1 MKLQNSART
10 DGANDNQYNGSDVK
24 KYLQSEKFVTKV
36 LLCMLLCSFHS

>member
-24 KYLQSEKFVTKV
+24 KYLQSEKFVTKQHLNF
-36 LLCMLLCSFHS
+36 LLNNY